1 MDAVAHHDPRL
12 LALAEAALQRLL
24 TSTGSLRY
32 AAVLT
37 DDGFAVSTLSA
48 GADADSGRFA
58 SIASTLQALGEAA
71 GRELLTA
78 GGSTAVLIDTQAGR
92 IAQLRVDGTTLVLA
106 ALFDDDGAA
115 DGILTPLRGCA
126 AALAASI
133 RRDDLADDPTETRSD
148 PNRSAL

>member
-1 MDAVAHHDPRL
+1 MAHADGALRRL
-12 LALAEAALQRLL
+12 QA
-24 TSTGSLRY
+24 SSGSLRY

-37 DDGFAVSTLSA
+37 DDGFAVSTLRA

-78 GGSTAVLIDTQAGR
+78 AGSTAVLIDTDAGR
-92 IAQLRVDGTTLVLA
+92 IAQLRVHGTTLVLA
-106 ALFDDDGAA
+106 ALFAHDGTA
-115 DGILTPLRGCA
+115 DGILTPLRDCA
-126 AALAASI
+126 TALAAI
-133 RRDDLADDPTETRSD
+133 ARRRDPSDDPTETRSD

>member
-1 MDAVAHHDPRL
+1 MDAASHRDPQL
-12 LALAEAALQRLL
+12 VALADAALQRLL
-24 TSTGSLRY
+24 ASTGSLRY

-106 ALFDDDGAA
+106 ALFDDGAA
-115 DGILTPLRGCA
+115 DGILTSLRGCA
-126 AALAASI
+126 ATLAASI
-133 RRDDLADDPTETRSD
+133 RRDDPSDDPTETRSD